1 MFGEIIH
8 AYTRSNAI
16 EDGYLVD
23 VTREAARAG
32 FRFPVAVTR
41 AVWEDCIEWGED
53 DDERKGEC
61 LGQSRAGRLH
71 DVLVMAAF
79 AAKRGDG
86 DCCTVSLLR
95 VPREG
100 KATGPQRV
108 DLTMTI
114 GPGDTAAPVITI
126 MQPGED

>member
-23 VTREAARAG
+23 VSREAARLG

-41 AVWEDCIEWGED
+41 AVWENCIEWDEED
-53 DDERKGEC
+53 DARKGES
-61 LGQSRAGRLH
+61 LGQSRVGRLH
-71 DVLVMAAF
+71 DVLFMAAC
-79 AAKRGDG
+79 AAKRGEG
-86 DCCTVSLLR
+86 DYCTVSLLR

-100 KATGPQRV
+100 KATQPQRV
-108 DLTMTI
+108 DLAMTI

-126 MQPGED
+126 MEPGED